1 MQDSGIKRFVQAR
14 TMSEQNEHKDDR
26 QPTGEKAEQFF
37 REIEIEF
44 LVHELKD
51 PIAIIETGL
60 RTLLERQDKFGTLS
74 PRQESTLKRT
84 LRNSKKARELLHN
97 LLEIGRSEAGCFI
110 GERFQPSKSILQAL
124 EDALETNAGE
134 VFEKYADYNSETEAL
149 EYMKSCGIVL
159 NISPQVSDLE
169 MFQDEIKFR
178 QIVGNLIKNALHHR
192 QKRVDIR
199 LELDGDDLV
208 IAVTDDGPG
217 IEPDHHEMVF
227 QRYAQVK
234 ECSIVPRKG
243 HGLGLAGANIISRC
257 LGGQLK
263 LESEKGKGATFRL
276 TLPLKLESD

>member
-1 MQDSGIKRFVQAR
+1 
-14 TMSEQNEHKDDR
+14 MSEQDKPNQTKHSAEAN
-26 QPTGEKAEQFF
+26 AEQFF

-74 PRQESTLKRT
+74 PRQVSTLKRT

-97 LLEIGRSEAGCFI
+97 LLEIGRSESGCFI
-110 GERFQPSKSILQAL
+110 GERFQPAKSVFQAL
-124 EDALETNAGE
+124 KDALETHAWN
-134 VFEKYADYNSETEAL
+134 VFEKFGRYDNETEAL
-149 EYMKSCGIVL
+149 EFLASNGISFNVP
-159 NISPQVSDLE
+159 SAVDGLE
-169 MFQDEIKFR
+169 MFQDEVKFR

-192 QKRVDIR
+192 HERVDVQ
-199 LELDGDDLV
+199 LEVDADNLV
-208 IAVTDDGPG
+208 VAVSDDGPG
-217 IEPDHHEMVF
+217 IEPENHETVF

-257 LGGQLK
+257 LGGSLE

-276 TLPLKLESD
+276 RLPLRLASD

>member
-1 MQDSGIKRFVQAR
+1 M
-14 TMSEQNEHKDDR
+14 TMSEQDKVKENK
-26 QPTGEKAEQFF
+26 QSAGENAEQFF

-74 PRQESTLKRT
+74 PRQENTLKRT

-97 LLEIGRSEAGCFI
+97 LLEIGRSESGCFI
-110 GERFQPSKSILQAL
+110 GERFKPTESAFQAL
-124 EDALETNAGE
+124 KDALETHAWN
-134 VFEKYADYNSETEAL
+134 VFEEFGTYDNQTEAL
-149 EYMKSCGIVL
+149 EFLATSGISFEVS
-159 NISPQVSDLE
+159 SPADGLE
-169 MFQDEIKFR
+169 MFQDEVKFR

-192 QKRVDIR
+192 HQRVAVR
-199 LELDGDDLV
+199 LEVDGDDLV
-208 IAVTDDGPG
+208 IAVSDDGPG
-217 IEPDHHEMVF
+217 VEPENHEMVF

-234 ECSIVPRKG
+234 ECSIVARKG

-257 LGGQLK
+257 LGGNLE

-276 TLPLKLESD
+276 TLPLKLASD

>member
-1 MQDSGIKRFVQAR
+1 
-14 TMSEQNEHKDDR
+14 MSEQNEHKDDI
-26 QPTGEKAEQFF
+26 QLAAEKAEQFF

-60 RTLLERQDKFGTLS
+60 RTLLERQDKFGALS
-74 PRQESTLKRT
+74 ARQENTLKRT

-97 LLEIGRSEAGCFI
+97 LLEIGRSESGCFI
-110 GERFQPSKSILQAL
+110 GERFQPAESAFQAL
-124 EDALETNAGE
+124 KDALETHAWNE
-134 VFEKYADYNSETEAL
+134 SEKFGTYDNQTQAL
-149 EYMKSCGIVL
+149 EFLATSGI
-159 NISPQVSDLE
+159 SFEVSSAVDGLE
-169 MFQDEIKFR
+169 MFQDEVKFR

-192 QKRVDIR
+192 HQRVDVQ
-199 LELDGDDLV
+199 LAVDGDYLV

-217 IEPDHHEMVF
+217 IEPENHEMVF

-257 LGGQLK
+257 LGGS
-263 LESEKGKGATFRL
+263 LELQSEKGKGATFRL
-276 TLPLKLESD
+276 SIPLKLESD